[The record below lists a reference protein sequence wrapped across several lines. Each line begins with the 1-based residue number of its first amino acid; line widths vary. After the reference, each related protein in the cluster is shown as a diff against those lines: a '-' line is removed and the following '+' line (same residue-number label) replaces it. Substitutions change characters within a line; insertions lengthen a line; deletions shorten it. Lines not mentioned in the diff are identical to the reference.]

1 MNYSDVLGEH
11 FLPLTD
17 IMISCSEGISYVP
30 PSTNQNQT
38 LLTNQYQGFP
48 PKMVLAP
55 GYSYVDRHPVPPA
68 YATAMIQ
75 EIPQYAF
82 ENGVMSDP
90 KVWHDV
96 HHSLGTRAL
105 IDLTSLYEPKALS
118 TFPHHSTVS
127 IFEPVFSSSSPPGI
141 CVSSMFSPVTIFP
154 TYHPSKHTVIN
165 GLLSVAHE
173 KYDMKLYEAAYVLCM
188 EIHEMDPFCLQ
199 NLLLLGCILFKRGL
213 YDEALHCNSS
223 ILRVDPNFAEAY
235 GNMGAVYRMLG
246 NHESAMSCY
255 RYAIHL
261 KPYFWDA
268 YDNMVSLCLQS
279 STRAVT
285 SSSSE
290 DTHIKYKTEH
300 TAAAY
305 QTLAKMLQEEHN
317 IQGAIHTYFA
327 ALRHHA
333 NPNFFNNL
341 GILLSQ
347 VNRLDEAI
355 LSYYHGLELDS
366 KHVHLLT
373 NLGSAYKEKG
383 LLNEAIQCYLTTLDI
398 NPQFH
403 IALINL
409 ANLYKDIGK
418 IEQAIEKYDDV
429 LKIIPDSPE
438 ALCNSLHARL
448 SICDWRTREL
458 DLTRMQTTVTKQ
470 LAANEVPSVLP
481 FHCFIY
487 PLEEND
493 IRLISIRHAE
503 KIARLISNSF
513 THTSLPRSPT
523 GRLRVGYVSSD
534 FGSHPL
540 SHLMQGVFGMHN
552 RKSFEIFCYATS
564 HDDGSTYR
572 RKIRDESEH
581 FVDLTNLSNEEAA
594 KRIYHDRIHI
604 LVNLNGYTKGARN
617 EIFAARPA
625 PLQIAYMGFPGTM
638 GASFMHYLIS
648 DTIASPPETAHLY
661 TEHLIYMPH
670 TYFVTDHRQSFRSVL
685 DPSLLP
691 KRLDLFPHLSPDTII
706 FANFNQMYKIDPL
719 IFDIWMSILRQV
731 PDSVLWLLR
740 FPPAAESNLLREAES
755 RGIPN
760 HRILFTDVAPKEDYI
775 LRNTLADIFLDTPE
789 CNGHTTAADV
799 LWAGV
804 PVITYPKRKMAS
816 RVCASLCEATGFG
829 DYMVVHSYAAYEQ
842 TAIRLA
848 TDHHLRNDLR
858 QQLRLSRETS
868 LLFDTQRWVRHVER
882 AYQKIWDTFEHGGML
897 GPVHVE
903 SCES

>member
-1 MNYSDVLGEH
+1 MI
-11 FLPLTD
+11 LTT
-17 IMISCSEGISYVP
+17 GHSY
-30 PSTNQNQT
+30 
-38 LLTNQYQGFP
+38 
-48 PKMVLAP
+48 A
-55 GYSYVDRHPVPPA
+55 DRHPAPPA
-68 YATAMIQ
+68 YATVMMH

-82 ENGVMSDP
+82 EKDFMNDP
-90 KVWHDV
+90 KVWHDEIQNNLNAKV
-96 HHSLGTRAL
+96 ML
-105 IDLTSLYEPKALS
+105 DLTRSPYEPNFLPTIPS
-118 TFPHHSTVS
+118 QSMVPT
-127 IFEPVFSSSSPPGI
+127 FEPSFSSSPPGI
-141 CVSSMFSPVTIFP
+141 CVSSMFSPLMLLP
-154 TYHPSKHTVIN
+154 TYHPSEHTFISRKEAIN
-165 GLLSVAHE
+165 GLLNVAHE
-173 KYDMKLYEAAYVLCM
+173 KYDMKLYEEAYALCM
-188 EIHEMDPFCLQ
+188 EIHEMDSFCLQ

-213 YDEALHCNSS
+213 YDEALRCNSS

-255 RYAIHL
+255 RYAIQL

-279 STRAVT
+279 SGRVMIPI
-285 SSSSE
+285 SPE
-290 DTHIKYKTEH
+290 DTSIKYKTEQSIV
-300 TAAAY
+300 AY

-333 NPNFFNNL
+333 NANFFNNL

-347 VNRLDEAI
+347 VDRLDDAI

-383 LLNEAIQCYLTTLDI
+383 HLNEAIQCYLTTLDI
-398 NPQFH
+398 NPHFH

-418 IEQAIEKYDDV
+418 IEQAIEKYDQV

-438 ALCNSLHARL
+438 ALCNGLHARL
-448 SICDWRTREL
+448 SICDWRTREH
-458 DLTRMQTTVTKQ
+458 DLTRMQTSVRKQ

-487 PLEEND
+487 PLEDND

-503 KIARLISNSF
+503 KISHLISNSF
-513 THTSLPRSPT
+513 THTSLPRSLT
-523 GRLRVGYVSSD
+523 ERLRVGYVSSD

-540 SHLMQGVFGMHN
+540 SHLMQSVFGMHD
-552 RKSFEIFCYATS
+552 RESFEIFCYATS
-564 HDDGSTYR
+564 HDDSSSYR
-572 RKIRDESEH
+572 RKIHEETEH
-581 FVDLTNLSNEEAA
+581 FIDLTSLSNEEAA

-638 GASFMHYLIS
+638 GASFMNYLIT
-648 DTIASPPETAHLY
+648 DVIASPPDTAHLY

-670 TYFVTDHRQSFRSVL
+670 TYFVTDHRQSFRSVH
-685 DPSLLP
+685 DSSLLP
-691 KRLDLFPHLSPDTII
+691 KRHDLFPHLSSDTII
-706 FANFNQMYKIDPL
+706 FANFNQMYKIDPH
-719 IFDIWMSILRQV
+719 IFDIWMSILRKI
-731 PDSVLWLLR
+731 PNSVLWLLR
-740 FPPAAESNLLREAES
+740 FPPAAEPNLLREAET

-775 LRNTLADIFLDTPE
+775 LRNSLADIFLDTPE

-816 RVCASLCEATGFG
+816 RVCASLCEATGLG
-829 DYMVVHSYAAYEQ
+829 DYMVVHSYAEYEQ

-848 TDHHLRNDLR
+848 MDHHLRNYLR
-858 QQLRLSRETS
+858 QQLKLSRETNP
-868 LLFDTQRWVRHVER
+868 LFDTQRWVRHVEA
-882 AYQKIWDTFEHGGML
+882 AYRKIWDNFEHGGVPGL
-897 GPVHVE
+897 VYVE
-903 SCES
+903 SGES